1 MVSQSMGIL
10 SRLMEGLF
18 KNLNRVYQNSELFY
32 TFFDALADYF
42 TS

>member
-10 SRLMEGLF
+10 SCLIEGLF
-18 KNLNRVYQNSELFY
+18 KNLDRVYQNSELIY
-32 TFFDALADYF
+32 TFFDALADSF